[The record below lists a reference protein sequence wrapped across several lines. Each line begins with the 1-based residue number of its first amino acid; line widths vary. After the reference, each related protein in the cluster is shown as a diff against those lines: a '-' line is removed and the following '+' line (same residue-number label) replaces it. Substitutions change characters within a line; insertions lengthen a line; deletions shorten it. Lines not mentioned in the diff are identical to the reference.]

1 MSHTKNLQSG
11 QLYRAWRC
19 FNKATH
25 GKKKMTDEGVVGCD
39 NFSINDRSL
48 KTCMNYCLS
57 IVQKEKDSLKKE
69 ILQDIADIQKESES
83 EFDSKKLQGQIE
95 ILEEKK
101 RKAIDLMLDGIIS
114 KEALK
119 KQTDWYDEEL
129 DRLSKQL
136 EKATQNINATV
147 SYVNDMEKYI
157 KALNN
162 IIAIDSNSELL
173 YREILDHIDIHKGK
187 VIDVWLKDVPV
198 GIQLKIKTSGKREYF
213 KTEILSTSFIEK

>member
-1 MSHTKNLQSG
+1 M
-11 QLYRAWRC
+11 
-19 FNKATH
+19 
-25 GKKKMTDEGVVGCD
+25 
-39 NFSINDRSL
+39 
-48 KTCMNYCLS
+48 
-57 IVQKEKDSLKKE
+57 QKEKDSLKKE

-147 SYVNDMEKYI
+147 SYV
-157 KALNN
+157 
-162 IIAIDSNSELL
+162 
-173 YREILDHIDIHKGK
+173 
-187 VIDVWLKDVPV
+187 
-198 GIQLKIKTSGKREYF
+198 KTWR
-213 KTEILSTSFIEK
+213 ST

>member
-1 MSHTKNLQSG
+1 
-11 QLYRAWRC
+11 
-19 FNKATH
+19 
-25 GKKKMTDEGVVGCD
+25 
-39 NFSINDRSL
+39 
-48 KTCMNYCLS
+48 MNYCLS